1 MKYIVNFWAVYCVIW
16 ICNFK
21 ISKFEFCFLR
31 SKRWETRIAA
41 AGALSS
47 ILKEVPAFKPSALK
61 EEDEIKRESK
71 DDYDDYR

>member
-1 MKYIVNFWAVYCVIW
+1 MNFA
-16 ICNFK
+16 
-21 ISKFEFCFLR
+21 LR

-71 DDYDDYR
+71 DDCDDYRWRKKNPRAGLL